1 MRWKVFFSALCMVL
15 IVIIGILAI
24 RISSLHS
31 LNSFQIGNLE
41 VLTASETYYLDD
53 CQYGTTFGSNM
64 VYDSFYNGPL
74 KLDTELRQIKTLNFV
89 VEYGKDI
96 TQKVH
101 A

>member
-64 VYDSFYNGPL
+64 VYDSFCVDYSSEYFIYDCIYQYRAPL
-74 KLDTELRQIKTLNFV
+74 QL
-89 VEYGKDI
+89 YGKCV
-96 TQKVH
+96 QSVN
-101 A
+101 